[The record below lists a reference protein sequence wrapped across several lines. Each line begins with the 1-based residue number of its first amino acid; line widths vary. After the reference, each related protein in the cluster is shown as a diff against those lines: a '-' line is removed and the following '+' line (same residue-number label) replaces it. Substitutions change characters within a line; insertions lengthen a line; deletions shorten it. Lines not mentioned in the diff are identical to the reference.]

1 MARSSRSLVL
11 DAAADHVELA
21 LEGVLVGRVVAGA
34 DEQLGDPRR
43 DRARGA
49 AAGGLV
55 DRHLAP
61 AEHGLALRLDALLEQ
76 PHRLGRVARGQEAD
90 GHAVAA
96 RLGQLEARLRAQEG
110 VGELDQDA
118 RAVPGVGVGALGAA
132 VLEALQ
138 RMQRALHDLVRR
150 GRADPCDEGDAAGV
164 VLVARVVQATGCLQ
178 WRYLPVCVA
187 CSAQAHGAETNAK
200 L

>member
-1 MARSSRSLVL
+1 MARLSRSSRSTH
-11 DAAADHVELA
+11 AADHVQLA
-21 LEGVLVGRVVAGA
+21 LEGVLVGHVVARA
-34 DEQLGDPRR
+34 HEQLGDPRR

-49 AAGGLV
+49 PAGGLV
-55 DRHLAP
+55 HRHLAP
-61 AEHGLALRLDALLEQ
+61 AEHGLALGLDPLLEQ
-76 PHRLGRVARGQEAD
+76 PHRLGGVARGQEAD

-96 RLGQLEARLRAQEG
+96 GLGQLEARLGAQEG
-110 VGELDQDA
+110 VGKLDQDA
-118 RAVPGVGVGALGAA
+118 GAVPGVGVGALGAS

-138 RMQRALHDLVRR
+138 RVQRPLHDIVGR

-178 WRYLPVCVA
+178 WGYLPVYVA